1 MDIHETALR
10 YITHRMRTKD
20 EIRKNL
26 LGKGFEEEEIASE
39 IKNLVEI
46 GCVNDKAYAK
56 AYIEYAFEKGKA
68 FSRAKQ
74 ELKIKGID
82 SETSEEAYEE
92 WKAEKEEQGE
102 GTGSGVSADENKR
115 ALKQALKCLG
125 LFDGSGEEGFFPV
138 TEEKLLAK
146 ASRRL
151 ATLGYGS
158 DVIYQVVGMLKKGGS
173 EE

>member
-26 LGKGFEEEEIASE
+26 IGKGFTAEEADEEIE
-39 IKNLVEI
+39 KLVEI

-68 FSRAKQ
+68 FVRARQ
-74 ELKIKGID
+74 ELKTRGID
-82 SETSEEAYEE
+82 SETADEAYEE
-92 WKAEKEEQGE
+92 WQAEKEEQEEE
-102 GTGSGVSADENKR
+102 GPQRVSADEKQR
-115 ALKQALKCLG
+115 AYIQALKCLG
-125 LFDGSGEEGFFPV
+125 ILGGGESGTAPV

-151 ATLGYGS
+151 ASLGYGS
-158 DVIYQVVGMLKKGGS
+158 DVIYSVIGRLKSGT